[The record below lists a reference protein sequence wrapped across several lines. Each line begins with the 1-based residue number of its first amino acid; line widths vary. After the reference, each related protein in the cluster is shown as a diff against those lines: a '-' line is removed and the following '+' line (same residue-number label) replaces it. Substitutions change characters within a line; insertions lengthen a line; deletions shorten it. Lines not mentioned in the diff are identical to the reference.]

1 MRIPR
6 LHGPHSCL
14 TLFAI
19 WVLCALCAPFLA
31 GCIFGGSEDA
41 STLGPEIDEV
51 PEGTATRKIVPGL
64 YLGDYSWIDTNRFA
78 GTQSQFLMNADGTF
92 EHLFIFR
99 DDAIFDQSGKWTQK
113 GGSFIFTDMA
123 VSESDRGVFDYA
135 DSLEDDTNS
144 VRDVTESAFVR
155 SEWTPIRQKPYWITY
170 KKAAEFPKVSEGA
183 YYHHVVDTF
192 IIVADT
198 SDSSGTPGAV
208 DTVKIVDKL
217 YRFEIGGGDS
227 LHFSMTVDSVEVYQ
241 MDTRYRQFGSFLVT
255 DNHRDR
261 EKDSTDTF
269 TEWQPKDG
277 TIFMKL
283 KEVSD
288 TAFVLQTPAFSPE
301 PDGFLS
307 YSKNGK

>member
-6 LHGPHSCL
+6 FYGPHACFPL
-14 TLFAI
+14 LAMF
-19 WVLCALCAPFLA
+19 ALCTLFLA
-31 GCIFGGSEDA
+31 GCIFGGSDDT
-41 STLGPEIDEV
+41 STLGPETDEL
-51 PEGTATRKIVPGL
+51 PEGATAARKIIPGL

-78 GTQSQFLMNADGTF
+78 GTESQFLMNADGTF
-92 EHLFIFR
+92 EHLFIYR

-113 GGSFIFTDMA
+113 GGSFIFTDMV

-170 KKAAEFPKVSEGA
+170 KKAAEFPKVSAGA
-183 YYHHVVDTF
+183 YYHHVIDTF
-192 IIVADT
+192 TIVADT
-198 SDSSGTPGAV
+198 SDTTGAV

-227 LHFSMTVDSVEVYQ
+227 LHFSMAVDSAEVYQ
-241 MDTRYRQFGSFLVT
+241 MDARYRQFGSFLVT

-261 EKDSTDTF
+261 EKDSTGAF

-283 KEVSD
+283 KDVTD
-288 TAFVLQTPAFSPE
+288 TAFVLQTPAFSSE
-301 PDGFLS
+301 PDGFLP